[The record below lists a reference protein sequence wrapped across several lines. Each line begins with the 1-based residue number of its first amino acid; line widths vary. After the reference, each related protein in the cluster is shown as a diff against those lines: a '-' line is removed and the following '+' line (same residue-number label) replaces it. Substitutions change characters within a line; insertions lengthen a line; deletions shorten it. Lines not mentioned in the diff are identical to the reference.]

1 MMQLKTALKIKL
13 KDFKKIDNW
22 KDSSETIARKH
33 SYNRAQ
39 KDLLQFIEDFESGGI
54 GQEYLTTL
62 RAQQEDK

>member
-39 KDLLQFIEDFESGGI
+39 KDLLQFIEDFE
-54 GQEYLTTL
+54 TC
-62 RAQQEDK
+62 RN